1 MGLLSKYIKAKKET
15 PEQKM
20 EENINMKQDILDMG
34 VLVTGQKG
42 TEVLVPSIKENEEN
56 KIEECVQGMLDIID
70 SFSTD
75 KNDEEILVFDKEA
88 FDSIYSDIPEEG
100 VFTLGNDIYAEQDLL
115 EFLDSKWNQY
125 GSVQRRGDME
135 EDKNYLQPIP
145 YTLIKQGD
153 KYFTYTRLEG
163 GGESRL
169 HGKSS
174 VGAGGHM
181 GDVEHPWSFEHLL
194 AVNNARELYEELE
207 FKDEK
212 GIVLDFDDIY
222 SVVKKSGIKGLLYSD
237 KSSVDSVHL
246 GILNIIEVPSNYS
259 INVNEDE
266 KDILKG
272 DMKTVEEIKSLN
284 LENWSKMT
292 LSVLNNG

>member
-1 MGLLSKYIKAKKET
+1 MSIFENYIKAKKET

-20 EENINMKQDILDMG
+20 EENINMKQDILDMD

-42 TEVLVPSIKENEEN
+42 TEVLVPRTKENEEN
-56 KIEECVQGMLDIID
+56 KIEECVQGLLDIID
-70 SFSTD
+70 GFSTD

-135 EDKNYLQPIP
+135 EDKNYKQVIP
-145 YTLIKQGD
+145 SMIIKQDD

-174 VGAGGHM
+174 ITIGGHANH
-181 GDVEHPWSFEHLL
+181 VEDYWNFEHLM
-194 AVNNARELYEELE
+194 AVNAKRELEEE
-207 FKDEK
+207 VY
-212 GIVLDFDDIY
+212 ILDSNNEEIDDHLRLTKNM
-222 SVVKKSGIKGLLYSD
+222 SIKGLIYNELSNVDAVHIGLLTMIEIPSD
-237 KSSVDSVHL
+237 W
-246 GILNIIEVPSNYS
+246 
-259 INVNEDE
+259 NVKVKETDVLE
-266 KDILKG
+266 GKFR
-272 DMKTVEEIKSLN
+272 TAEEIKELD
-284 LENWSKMT
+284 LENWTASA
-292 LSVLNNG
+292 LSVLQ

>member
-34 VLVTGQKG
+34 VLVMGQKG
-42 TEVLVPSIKENEEN
+42 TEVLVPSIKENEDN
-56 KIEECVQGMLDIID
+56 KIEECVQGLLDIID
-70 SFSTD
+70 GFSTD

-88 FDSIYSDIPEEG
+88 FDSIYADIPEEG

-125 GSVQRRGDME
+125 GSAQRRGDME
-135 EDKNYLQPIP
+135 EDKSYKQVIP
-145 YTLIKQGD
+145 SMIIKQDD

-174 VGAGGHM
+174 ITIGGHAN
-181 GDVEHPWSFEHLL
+181 DVEDYWNFEHLM
-194 AVNNARELYEELE
+194 AVNAKRELEEE
-207 FKDEK
+207 VY
-212 GIVLDFDDIY
+212 ILDSNNEEIDDHLRLTKNM
-222 SVVKKSGIKGLLYSD
+222 SIKGLIYNSLTDVDAVHVGLLTMIEIPSD
-237 KSSVDSVHL
+237 WDVKVKETDVL
-246 GILNIIEVPSNYS
+246 EG
-259 INVNEDE
+259 
-266 KDILKG
+266 KFR
-272 DMKTVEEIKSLN
+272 TVEEIKELD
-284 LENWSKMT
+284 LENWTASA
-292 LSVLNNG
+292 LSVLQ

>member
-34 VLVTGQKG
+34 VLVMGQKG
-42 TEVLVPSIKENEEN
+42 TEVLVPRTKENEEN
-56 KIEECVQGMLDIID
+56 KIEECVQGVLDIID
-70 SFSTD
+70 GFSTD
-75 KNDEEILVFDKEA
+75 KNDEEILVFGSKA
-88 FDSIYSDIPEEG
+88 FDAIYKDIPEDG
-100 VFTLGNDIYAEQDLL
+100 VFTLGDDIYAEQDLL

-181 GDVEHPWSFEHLL
+181 GDVDHPWSFEHLL

-212 GIVLDFDDIY
+212 GVVLDFDDIY

-259 INVNEDE
+259 VNVNEDE

-272 DMKTVEEIKSLN
+272 DMKTVEEIKSLD

-292 LSVLNNG
+292 LSVLS

>member
-42 TEVLVPSIKENEEN
+42 TEVLVPSIKENEDN
-56 KIEECVQGMLDIID
+56 KIEECVQGLLDIID
-70 SFSTD
+70 GFSTD

-88 FDSIYSDIPEEG
+88 FDSIYADIPEEG

-135 EDKNYLQPIP
+135 EDKNYKQVIP
-145 YTLIKQGD
+145 SMIIKQDD

-174 VGAGGHM
+174 ITIGGHAN
-181 GDVEHPWSFEHLL
+181 DVEDYWNFEHLM
-194 AVNNARELYEELE
+194 AVNAKRELEEE
-207 FKDEK
+207 VY
-212 GIVLDFDDIY
+212 ILDSNNEEIDNHLRLTKNM
-222 SVVKKSGIKGLLYSD
+222 SIKGLIYNKKTDVDAVHVGLLTMIEIPSD
-237 KSSVDSVHL
+237 WDVKVKETDVL
-246 GILNIIEVPSNYS
+246 EG
-259 INVNEDE
+259 
-266 KDILKG
+266 KFR
-272 DMKTVEEIKSLN
+272 TVEEIKELD
-284 LENWSKMT
+284 LENWTASA
-292 LSVLNNG
+292 LSVLQ

>member
-15 PEQKM
+15 PEQKL

-34 VLVTGQKG
+34 VLVMGQKG
-42 TEVLVPSIKENEEN
+42 TEVLVPQTKENEEN

-75 KNDEEILVFDKEA
+75 KNDEEILVFGSKA
-88 FDSIYSDIPEEG
+88 FDTIYKDIPEDG
-100 VFTLGNDIYAEQDLL
+100 VFTLGDDIYAEQDLL

-181 GDVEHPWSFEHLL
+181 GDVEHSWSFEHLL

-212 GIVLDFDDIY
+212 GIVLGFDDIY

-237 KSSVDSVHL
+237 KSSVDLVHL

>member
-56 KIEECVQGMLDIID
+56 KIEECVQGLLDIID
-70 SFSTD
+70 GFSTD

-88 FDSIYSDIPEEG
+88 FDSIYADIPEEG

-181 GDVEHPWSFEHLL
+181 GDVEHSWSFEHLL

-212 GIVLDFDDIY
+212 GIVLGFDDIY

-237 KSSVDSVHL
+237 KSSVDLVHL

>member
-42 TEVLVPSIKENEEN
+42 TEVLVPRTKENEEN
-56 KIEECVQGMLDIID
+56 KIEECVQGVLDIID
-70 SFSTD
+70 GFSTD

-88 FDSIYSDIPEEG
+88 FDSIYADIPEEG

-135 EDKNYLQPIP
+135 EDKNYKQVIP
-145 YTLIKQGD
+145 SMIIKQDD

-174 VGAGGHM
+174 ITIGGHANH
-181 GDVEHPWSFEHLL
+181 VEDYWNFEHLM
-194 AVNNARELYEELE
+194 AVNAKRELEEE
-207 FKDEK
+207 VY
-212 GIVLDFDDIY
+212 ILDSNNEEIDDHLRLTKNM
-222 SVVKKSGIKGLLYSD
+222 SVKGLIYNELSN
-237 KSSVDSVHL
+237 VDAVHIGL
-246 GILNIIEVPSNYS
+246 LTMIEIPSYWD
-259 INVNEDE
+259 VKVKETDVLE
-266 KDILKG
+266 GKFR
-272 DMKTVEEIKSLN
+272 TVEEIKELD
-284 LENWSKMT
+284 LENWTASA
-292 LSVLNNG
+292 LSVLQ

>member
-42 TEVLVPSIKENEEN
+42 TEVLVPRTKENEEN
-56 KIEECVQGMLDIID
+56 KIEECVQGLLDIID
-70 SFSTD
+70 GFSTD
-75 KNDEEILVFDKEA
+75 KNDEEILVFGKEA
-88 FDSIYSDIPEEG
+88 FDSIYADIPEEG

-135 EDKNYLQPIP
+135 KDINYKQIIP
-145 YTLIKQGD
+145 SMIIKQGD

-174 VGAGGHM
+174 ITIGGHANH
-181 GDVEHPWSFEHLL
+181 VEDYWNFEHLM
-194 AVNNARELYEELE
+194 AVNAKRELEEE
-207 FKDEK
+207 VY
-212 GIVLDFDDIY
+212 VLDENGKEIDNHLRLTKNM
-222 SVVKKSGIKGLLYSD
+222 SIKGLIYNSLTD
-237 KSSVDSVHL
+237 VDAVHIGL
-246 GILNIIEVPSNYS
+246 LTMIEIPEDW
-259 INVNEDE
+259 NVEVKETDVLE
-266 KDILKG
+266 GKFR
-272 DMKTVEEIKSLN
+272 TVEEIKELE
-284 LENWSKMT
+284 LENWTKSA
-292 LSVLNNG
+292 LEVLQ

>member
-42 TEVLVPSIKENEEN
+42 TEVLVPRTKENEEN
-56 KIEECVQGMLDIID
+56 KIEECVQGLLDIID
-70 SFSTD
+70 GFSTD

-181 GDVEHPWSFEHLL
+181 GDVEHSWSFEHLL

-212 GIVLDFDDIY
+212 GIVLGFDDIY

>member
-42 TEVLVPSIKENEEN
+42 TEVLVPSIKENEDN
-56 KIEECVQGMLDIID
+56 KIEECVQGLLDIID
-70 SFSTD
+70 GFSTD

-88 FDSIYSDIPEEG
+88 FDSIYADIPEEG

-135 EDKNYLQPIP
+135 EDKNYKQVIP
-145 YTLIKQGD
+145 SMIIKQDD

-174 VGAGGHM
+174 ITIGGHAN
-181 GDVEHPWSFEHLL
+181 DVEDYWNFEHLM
-194 AVNNARELYEELE
+194 AVNAKRELEEE
-207 FKDEK
+207 VY
-212 GIVLDFDDIY
+212 ILDSNNEEIDNHLRLTKNM
-222 SVVKKSGIKGLLYSD
+222 SIKGLIYNEKTDVDAVHVGLLTMIEIPSD
-237 KSSVDSVHL
+237 WDVKVKETDVL
-246 GILNIIEVPSNYS
+246 EG
-259 INVNEDE
+259 
-266 KDILKG
+266 KFR
-272 DMKTVEEIKSLN
+272 TVEEIKELD
-284 LENWSKMT
+284 LENWTASA
-292 LSVLNNG
+292 LSVLQ

>member
-1 MGLLSKYIKAKKET
+1 MSIFENYIKAKKET

-42 TEVLVPSIKENEEN
+42 TEVLVPNIKENEEN
-56 KIEECVQGMLDIID
+56 KIEECVQGLLDIID
-70 SFSTD
+70 GFSTD

-88 FDSIYSDIPEEG
+88 FDSIYADIPEEG

-135 EDKNYLQPIP
+135 EDKNYKQVIP
-145 YTLIKQGD
+145 SMIIKQDD

-174 VGAGGHM
+174 ITIGGHAN
-181 GDVEHPWSFEHLL
+181 DVEDYWNFEHLM
-194 AVNNARELYEELE
+194 AVNAKRELEEE
-207 FKDEK
+207 VY
-212 GIVLDFDDIY
+212 ILDSNNEEIDNHLRLTKNM
-222 SVVKKSGIKGLLYSD
+222 SIKGLIYNEKTDVDAVHVGLLTMIEIPSD
-237 KSSVDSVHL
+237 WDV
-246 GILNIIEVPSNYS
+246 EVKETD
-259 INVNEDE
+259 VLEG
-266 KDILKG
+266 KFR
-272 DMKTVEEIKSLN
+272 TVEEIKELD
-284 LENWSKMT
+284 LENWTASA
-292 LSVLNNG
+292 LSVLQ

>member
-1 MGLLSKYIKAKKET
+1 MGLLSNYIKAKKET

-56 KIEECVQGMLDIID
+56 KIEECVQGLLDIID
-70 SFSTD
+70 GFSTD
-75 KNDEEILVFDKEA
+75 KNDEEILVFGKEA
-88 FDSIYSDIPEEG
+88 FDSIYADIPEEG

-135 EDKNYLQPIP
+135 EDKNYKQVIP
-145 YTLIKQGD
+145 SMIIKQDD

-174 VGAGGHM
+174 ITIGGHAN
-181 GDVEHPWSFEHLL
+181 DVEDYWNFEHLM
-194 AVNNARELYEELE
+194 AVNAKRELEEE
-207 FKDEK
+207 VY
-212 GIVLDFDDIY
+212 ILDSNNEEIDNHLRLTKNM
-222 SVVKKSGIKGLLYSD
+222 SIKGLIYNEKTDVDAVHVGLLTMIEIPSD
-237 KSSVDSVHL
+237 WDV
-246 GILNIIEVPSNYS
+246 EVKETD
-259 INVNEDE
+259 VLEG
-266 KDILKG
+266 KFR
-272 DMKTVEEIKSLN
+272 TVEEIKELD
-284 LENWSKMT
+284 LENWTASA
-292 LSVLNNG
+292 LSILQ

>member
-42 TEVLVPSIKENEEN
+42 TEVLVPRTKENEEN
-56 KIEECVQGMLDIID
+56 KIEECIQGVLDIID
-70 SFSTD
+70 GFSTD

-88 FDSIYSDIPEEG
+88 FDSIYADIPEEG

-125 GSVQRRGDME
+125 GFVQRRGDME
-135 EDKNYLQPIP
+135 EDKNYKQVIP
-145 YTLIKQGD
+145 SMIIKQD
-153 KYFTYTRLEG
+153 NKYFTYTRLEG

-174 VGAGGHM
+174 ITVGGHSNY
-181 GDVEHPWSFEHLL
+181 VEDYWNFEHLM
-194 AVNNARELYEELE
+194 AVNAKRELEEE
-207 FKDEK
+207 VY
-212 GIVLDFDDIY
+212 ILDSNNEEIDDHLRLTKNM
-222 SVVKKSGIKGLLYSD
+222 SIKGLIYNEKTDVDAVHIGLLTMIEIPSD
-237 KSSVDSVHL
+237 WDVKVKETDVL
-246 GILNIIEVPSNYS
+246 EG
-259 INVNEDE
+259 
-266 KDILKG
+266 KFR
-272 DMKTVEEIKSLN
+272 TVEEIKELD
-284 LENWSKMT
+284 LENWTASA
-292 LSVLNNG
+292 LSVLQ

>member
-56 KIEECVQGMLDIID
+56 KIEECVQGLLDIID
-70 SFSTD
+70 GFSTD

-135 EDKNYLQPIP
+135 EDKNYKQVIP
-145 YTLIKQGD
+145 SMIIKQDD

-174 VGAGGHM
+174 ITIGGHAN
-181 GDVEHPWSFEHLL
+181 DVEDYWNFEHLM
-194 AVNNARELYEELE
+194 AVNAKRELEEE
-207 FKDEK
+207 VY
-212 GIVLDFDDIY
+212 ILDSNNEEIDNHLRLTKNM
-222 SVVKKSGIKGLLYSD
+222 SIKGLIYNEKTDVDAVHIGLLTMIEIPSD
-237 KSSVDSVHL
+237 W
-246 GILNIIEVPSNYS
+246 
-259 INVNEDE
+259 NVKVKETDVLE
-266 KDILKG
+266 GKFR
-272 DMKTVEEIKSLN
+272 TVEEIKELD
-284 LENWSKMT
+284 LENWTASA
-292 LSVLNNG
+292 LSVLQ

>member
-1 MGLLSKYIKAKKET
+1 MGLLSNYIKAKKET

-34 VLVTGQKG
+34 VLAMGQKG
-42 TEVLVPSIKENEEN
+42 TEVLVPRTKENEEN
-56 KIEECVQGMLDIID
+56 KIEECVQGLLDIID
-70 SFSTD
+70 GFSTD

-135 EDKNYLQPIP
+135 EDKNYKQVIP
-145 YTLIKQGD
+145 SMIIKQDD

-174 VGAGGHM
+174 ITIGGHAN
-181 GDVEHPWSFEHLL
+181 DVEDYWNFEHLM
-194 AVNNARELYEELE
+194 AVNAKRELEEE
-207 FKDEK
+207 VY
-212 GIVLDFDDIY
+212 ILDSNNEEIDDHLRLTKNM
-222 SVVKKSGIKGLLYSD
+222 SVKGLIYNEKTDVDAVHVGLLTMIEIPSD
-237 KSSVDSVHL
+237 WDVKVKETDVL
-246 GILNIIEVPSNYS
+246 EG
-259 INVNEDE
+259 
-266 KDILKG
+266 KFR
-272 DMKTVEEIKSLN
+272 TVEEIKELD
-284 LENWSKMT
+284 LENWTASA
-292 LSVLNNG
+292 LSVLQ

>member
-34 VLVTGQKG
+34 VLVMGQKG
-42 TEVLVPSIKENEEN
+42 TEVLVPSIKENEDN
-56 KIEECVQGMLDIID
+56 KIEECVQGLLDIID
-70 SFSTD
+70 GFSTD

-88 FDSIYSDIPEEG
+88 FDSIYADIPEEG

-135 EDKNYLQPIP
+135 KDKNFKQVIP
-145 YTLIKQGD
+145 SMIIKRGD
-153 KYFTYTRLEG
+153 EYFTYTRLEG

-174 VGAGGHM
+174 ITIGGHANH
-181 GDVEHPWSFEHLL
+181 VEDYWNFEHLM
-194 AVNNARELYEELE
+194 AVNAKRELEEE
-207 FKDEK
+207 VY
-212 GIVLDFDDIY
+212 VLDENGKEIDNHLRLTKNM
-222 SVVKKSGIKGLLYSD
+222 SIKGLIYNSLTD
-237 KSSVDSVHL
+237 VDAVHIGL
-246 GILNIIEVPSNYS
+246 LTMIEIPEDW
-259 INVNEDE
+259 NVEVKETDVLE
-266 KDILKG
+266 GKFR
-272 DMKTVEEIKSLN
+272 TVEEIKELE
-284 LENWSKMT
+284 LENWTKSA
-292 LSVLNNG
+292 LEVLQ

>member
-1 MGLLSKYIKAKKET
+1 MSIFENYIKAKKET

-20 EENINMKQDILDMG
+20 EENINMKQDILDMD

-42 TEVLVPSIKENEEN
+42 TEVLVPRTKENEEN
-56 KIEECVQGMLDIID
+56 KIEECVQGLLDIID
-70 SFSTD
+70 GFSTD

-135 EDKNYLQPIP
+135 EDKNYKQVIP
-145 YTLIKQGD
+145 SMIIKQDD

-174 VGAGGHM
+174 ITIGGHANHLE
-181 GDVEHPWSFEHLL
+181 DYWNFEHLMD
-194 AVNNARELYEELE
+194 VNAKRELEEE
-207 FKDEK
+207 VYIIDSNNEE
-212 GIVLDFDDIY
+212 IDDHLRLTKNM
-222 SVVKKSGIKGLLYSD
+222 SIKGLIYNELSNVDAVHIGLLTMIEIPSD
-237 KSSVDSVHL
+237 W
-246 GILNIIEVPSNYS
+246 
-259 INVNEDE
+259 NVKVKETDVLE
-266 KDILKG
+266 GKFR
-272 DMKTVEEIKSLN
+272 TVEEIKELD
-284 LENWSKMT
+284 LENWTASA
-292 LSVLNNG
+292 LSVLQ

>member
-1 MGLLSKYIKAKKET
+1 MGLLSKHIKAKKET

-56 KIEECVQGMLDIID
+56 KIEECVQGLLDIID
-70 SFSTD
+70 GFSTD

-88 FDSIYSDIPEEG
+88 FDSIYADIPEEG

-135 EDKNYLQPIP
+135 EDKNYKQVIP
-145 YTLIKQGD
+145 SMIIKQDD

-174 VGAGGHM
+174 ITIGGHAN
-181 GDVEHPWSFEHLL
+181 DVEDYWNFEHLM
-194 AVNNARELYEELE
+194 AVNAKRELEEE
-207 FKDEK
+207 VY
-212 GIVLDFDDIY
+212 ILDSNNEEIDDHLRLTKNM
-222 SVVKKSGIKGLLYSD
+222 SIKGLIYNELSNVDAVHVGLLTMIEIPSD
-237 KSSVDSVHL
+237 WDVKVKETDVL
-246 GILNIIEVPSNYS
+246 EG
-259 INVNEDE
+259 
-266 KDILKG
+266 KFR
-272 DMKTVEEIKSLN
+272 TVEEIKELD
-284 LENWSKMT
+284 LENWTASA
-292 LSVLNNG
+292 LSVLQ

>member
-15 PEQKM
+15 PEQKL

-56 KIEECVQGMLDIID
+56 KIEECVQGLLDIID
-70 SFSTD
+70 GFSTD

-88 FDSIYSDIPEEG
+88 FDSIYADIPEEG

-135 EDKNYLQPIP
+135 EDKNFKQVIP
-145 YTLIKQGD
+145 SMIIKQDD

-174 VGAGGHM
+174 ITIGGHANH
-181 GDVEHPWSFEHLL
+181 VEDYWNFEHLM
-194 AVNNARELYEELE
+194 AVNAKRELEEE
-207 FKDEK
+207 VY
-212 GIVLDFDDIY
+212 VLDENGKEIDNHLRLTKNM
-222 SVVKKSGIKGLLYSD
+222 SIKGLIYNSLTD
-237 KSSVDSVHL
+237 VDAVHVGL
-246 GILNIIEVPSNYS
+246 LTMIEIPEDW
-259 INVNEDE
+259 NVKVKETDVLE
-266 KDILKG
+266 GKFR
-272 DMKTVEEIKSLN
+272 TVEEIKELD
-284 LENWSKMT
+284 LENWTASA
-292 LSVLNNG
+292 LSVLQ

>member
-34 VLVTGQKG
+34 VLVMGQKG
-42 TEVLVPSIKENEEN
+42 TEVLVPSIKENEDN
-56 KIEECVQGMLDIID
+56 KIEECVQGLLDIID
-70 SFSTD
+70 GFSTD

-100 VFTLGNDIYAEQDLL
+100 VFTLGNDVYAEQDLL

-135 EDKNYLQPIP
+135 EDKNYKQVIP
-145 YTLIKQGD
+145 SMIIKQDD

-174 VGAGGHM
+174 ITIGGHAN
-181 GDVEHPWSFEHLL
+181 DVEDYWNFEHLM
-194 AVNNARELYEELE
+194 AVNAKRELEEE
-207 FKDEK
+207 VY
-212 GIVLDFDDIY
+212 VLDENGKEIDNHLRLTKNM
-222 SVVKKSGIKGLLYSD
+222 SIKGLIYNSLTD
-237 KSSVDSVHL
+237 VDAVHIGL
-246 GILNIIEVPSNYS
+246 LTMIEIPEDW
-259 INVNEDE
+259 NVEVKETDVLE
-266 KDILKG
+266 GKFR
-272 DMKTVEEIKSLN
+272 TVEEIKELD
-284 LENWSKMT
+284 LENWTASA
-292 LSVLNNG
+292 LSVLQ

>member
-1 MGLLSKYIKAKKET
+1 
-15 PEQKM
+15 
-20 EENINMKQDILDMG
+20 MKQDILDMG

-56 KIEECVQGMLDIID
+56 KIEECVQGLLDIID
-70 SFSTD
+70 GFSTD

-88 FDSIYSDIPEEG
+88 FDSIYADIPEEG

-135 EDKNYLQPIP
+135 EDKNYKQVIP
-145 YTLIKQGD
+145 SMIIKQDD

-174 VGAGGHM
+174 ITIGGHAN
-181 GDVEHPWSFEHLL
+181 DVEDYWNFEHLM
-194 AVNNARELYEELE
+194 AVNAKRELEEE
-207 FKDEK
+207 VY
-212 GIVLDFDDIY
+212 ILDSNNEEIDNHLRLTKNM
-222 SVVKKSGIKGLLYSD
+222 SIKGLIYNEKTDVDAVHVGLLTMIEIPSD
-237 KSSVDSVHL
+237 WDVKVKETDVL
-246 GILNIIEVPSNYS
+246 EG
-259 INVNEDE
+259 
-266 KDILKG
+266 KFR
-272 DMKTVEEIKSLN
+272 TVEEIKELD
-284 LENWSKMT
+284 LENWTASA
-292 LSVLNNG
+292 LSVLQ

>member
-1 MGLLSKYIKAKKET
+1 MNMFKNYIKAKKET

-42 TEVLVPSIKENEEN
+42 TEVLVPSIKENEDN
-56 KIEECVQGMLDIID
+56 KIEECVQGLLDIID
-70 SFSTD
+70 GFSTD

-88 FDSIYSDIPEEG
+88 FDSIYADIPEEG

-135 EDKNYLQPIP
+135 EDKNYKQPIP
-145 YTLIKQGD
+145 YTVIKKGN

-174 VGAGGHM
+174 VGVGGHM
-181 GDVEHPWSFEHLL
+181 NDVDFSWNFEHLL
-194 AVNNARELYEELE
+194 SVNNSRELEEE
-207 FKDEK
+207 VFIKDDKGNEISDYFKLTK
-212 GIVLDFDDIY
+212 N
-222 SVVKKSGIKGLLYSD
+222 SSIKGLIYNE
-237 KSSVDSVHL
+237 KTPVDSVHI
-246 GILNIIEVPSNYS
+246 GVLNVIEIPENW
-259 INVNEDE
+259 NVKPKETDT
-266 KDILKG
+266 LKG
-272 DMKTVEEIKSLN
+272 EFLTKTEIQKLD
-284 LENWSKMT
+284 LENWTRSAMD
-292 LSVLNNG
+292 VLE

>member
-34 VLVTGQKG
+34 VLVMGQKG
-42 TEVLVPSIKENEEN
+42 TEVLVPSIKENEDN
-56 KIEECVQGMLDIID
+56 KIEECVQGLLDIID
-70 SFSTD
+70 GFSTD

-88 FDSIYSDIPEEG
+88 FDSIYADIPEEG

-135 EDKNYLQPIP
+135 EDKNYKQVIP
-145 YTLIKQGD
+145 SMIIKQDD

-174 VGAGGHM
+174 ITIGGHANH
-181 GDVEHPWSFEHLL
+181 VEDYWNFEHLM
-194 AVNNARELYEELE
+194 AVNAKRELEEE
-207 FKDEK
+207 VY
-212 GIVLDFDDIY
+212 VLDENGKEIDNHLRLTKNM
-222 SVVKKSGIKGLLYSD
+222 SIKGLIYNSLTD
-237 KSSVDSVHL
+237 VDAVHIGL
-246 GILNIIEVPSNYS
+246 LTMIEIPEDW
-259 INVNEDE
+259 NVEVKETDVLE
-266 KDILKG
+266 GKFR
-272 DMKTVEEIKSLN
+272 TVEEIKELE
-284 LENWSKMT
+284 LENWTKSA
-292 LSVLNNG
+292 LEVLQ

>member
-1 MGLLSKYIKAKKET
+1 MGLLSNYIKAKKET

-56 KIEECVQGMLDIID
+56 KIEECVQGLLDIID
-70 SFSTD
+70 GFSTD

-88 FDSIYSDIPEEG
+88 FDSIYADIPEEG

-135 EDKNYLQPIP
+135 EDKNYKQVIP
-145 YTLIKQGD
+145 SMIIKQDD

-174 VGAGGHM
+174 ITIGGHAN
-181 GDVEHPWSFEHLL
+181 DVEDYWNFEHLM
-194 AVNNARELYEELE
+194 AVNAKRELEEE
-207 FKDEK
+207 VY
-212 GIVLDFDDIY
+212 ILDSNNEEIDNHLRLTKNM
-222 SVVKKSGIKGLLYSD
+222 SIKGLIYNEKTDVDAVHVGLLTMIEIPSD
-237 KSSVDSVHL
+237 WDV
-246 GILNIIEVPSNYS
+246 EVKETD
-259 INVNEDE
+259 VLEG
-266 KDILKG
+266 KFR
-272 DMKTVEEIKSLN
+272 TVEEIKELD
-284 LENWSKMT
+284 LENWTASA
-292 LSVLNNG
+292 LSVLQ

>member
-42 TEVLVPSIKENEEN
+42 TEVLVPSIKENEDN
-56 KIEECVQGMLDIID
+56 KIEECVQGLLDIID
-70 SFSTD
+70 GFSTD

-88 FDSIYSDIPEEG
+88 FDSIYADIPEEG

-135 EDKNYLQPIP
+135 EDKNYKQVIP
-145 YTLIKQGD
+145 SMIIKQDD

-174 VGAGGHM
+174 ITIGGHAN
-181 GDVEHPWSFEHLL
+181 DVEDYWNFEHLM
-194 AVNNARELYEELE
+194 AVNAKRELEEE
-207 FKDEK
+207 VY
-212 GIVLDFDDIY
+212 ILDSNNEEIDNHLRLTKNM
-222 SVVKKSGIKGLLYSD
+222 SIKGLIYNEKTDVDAVHIGLLTMIEIPSD
-237 KSSVDSVHL
+237 W
-246 GILNIIEVPSNYS
+246 
-259 INVNEDE
+259 NVKVKETDVLE
-266 KDILKG
+266 GKFR
-272 DMKTVEEIKSLN
+272 TVEEIKELD
-284 LENWSKMT
+284 LENWTASA
-292 LSVLNNG
+292 LSVLQ

>member
-42 TEVLVPSIKENEEN
+42 TEVLVPSIKENEDN
-56 KIEECVQGMLDIID
+56 KIEECVQGLLDIID
-70 SFSTD
+70 GFSTD
-75 KNDEEILVFDKEA
+75 KNDEEILVFGKEA
-88 FDSIYSDIPEEG
+88 FDSIYADIPEEG

-135 EDKNYLQPIP
+135 EDKNYKQVIP
-145 YTLIKQGD
+145 SMIIKQDD

-174 VGAGGHM
+174 ITIGGHANH
-181 GDVEHPWSFEHLL
+181 VEDYWNFEHLM
-194 AVNNARELYEELE
+194 AVNAKRELEEE
-207 FKDEK
+207 VY
-212 GIVLDFDDIY
+212 VLDENGKEIDNHLRLTKNM
-222 SVVKKSGIKGLLYSD
+222 SIKGLIYNSLTD
-237 KSSVDSVHL
+237 VDAVHIGL
-246 GILNIIEVPSNYS
+246 LTMIEIPEDW
-259 INVNEDE
+259 NVEVKETDVLE
-266 KDILKG
+266 GKFR
-272 DMKTVEEIKSLN
+272 TVEEIKELD
-284 LENWSKMT
+284 LENWTASA
-292 LSVLNNG
+292 LSVLQ

>member
-20 EENINMKQDILDMG
+20 EENINMNQDILDMG

-42 TEVLVPSIKENEEN
+42 TEVLVPRTKENEEN
-56 KIEECVQGMLDIID
+56 KIEECVQGLLDIID
-70 SFSTD
+70 GFSTD

-88 FDSIYSDIPEEG
+88 FDSIYADIPEDG
-100 VFTLGNDIYAEQDLL
+100 VFTLGDDIYAEQDLL

-135 EDKNYLQPIP
+135 EDKNYKQVIP
-145 YTLIKQGD
+145 SMIIKQGD

-174 VGAGGHM
+174 LTVGGHANH
-181 GDVEHPWSFEHLL
+181 VEDYWNFEHLM
-194 AVNNARELYEELE
+194 AVNAKRELEEE
-207 FKDEK
+207 VY
-212 GIVLDFDDIY
+212 VLDENGKEIEDHLRLTKNM
-222 SVVKKSGIKGLLYSD
+222 SIKGLIYNEKTD
-237 KSSVDSVHL
+237 VDAVHIGL
-246 GILNIIEVPSNYS
+246 LTMIEIPSYWD
-259 INVNEDE
+259 VKVKETDVLE
-266 KDILKG
+266 GKFR
-272 DMKTVEEIKSLN
+272 TVEEIKELD
-284 LENWSKMT
+284 LENWTASA
-292 LSVLNNG
+292 LSVLQ

>member
-1 MGLLSKYIKAKKET
+1 
-15 PEQKM
+15 
-20 EENINMKQDILDMG
+20 MKQDILDMG

-56 KIEECVQGMLDIID
+56 KIEECVQGVLDIID
-70 SFSTD
+70 GFSTD

-135 EDKNYLQPIP
+135 EDKNYKQIIP
-145 YTLIKQGD
+145 SMIIKQDD

-163 GGESRL
+163 VGESRL

-174 VGAGGHM
+174 ITVGGHSNH
-181 GDVEHPWSFEHLL
+181 VEDYWNFEHLM
-194 AVNNARELYEELE
+194 AVNAKRELEEE
-207 FKDEK
+207 VY
-212 GIVLDFDDIY
+212 VLDENGKEIDNHLRLTKNM
-222 SVVKKSGIKGLLYSD
+222 SIKGLIYNEKSD
-237 KSSVDSVHL
+237 LDAVHIGL
-246 GILNIIEVPSNYS
+246 LTMIDIPSDWNVEVKETD
-259 INVNEDE
+259 VLEG
-266 KDILKG
+266 KFR
-272 DMKTVEEIKSLN
+272 TVEEIKELD
-284 LENWSKMT
+284 LENWTASA
-292 LSVLNNG
+292 LSVLQ

>member
-20 EENINMKQDILDMG
+20 EENINMKQDILDIG
-34 VLVTGQKG
+34 VLVMGQKG
-42 TEVLVPSIKENEEN
+42 TEVLVPSIKENEDN
-56 KIEECVQGMLDIID
+56 KIEECVQGLLDIID
-70 SFSTD
+70 GFSTD

-135 EDKNYLQPIP
+135 EDKNYKQVIP
-145 YTLIKQGD
+145 SMIIKQDD

-174 VGAGGHM
+174 ITIGGHANE
-181 GDVEHPWSFEHLL
+181 VEDYWNFEHLM
-194 AVNNARELYEELE
+194 AVNAKRELEEE
-207 FKDEK
+207 VY
-212 GIVLDFDDIY
+212 VLDENGKEIEDHIKLTRNM
-222 SVVKKSGIKGLLYSD
+222 SIKGLIYNEKTDVDAVHIGLLTMIEIPSD
-237 KSSVDSVHL
+237 W
-246 GILNIIEVPSNYS
+246 
-259 INVNEDE
+259 NVKVKETDVLE
-266 KDILKG
+266 GKFR
-272 DMKTVEEIKSLN
+272 TVEEIKELD
-284 LENWSKMT
+284 LENWTKSA
-292 LSVLNNG
+292 LEVLQ